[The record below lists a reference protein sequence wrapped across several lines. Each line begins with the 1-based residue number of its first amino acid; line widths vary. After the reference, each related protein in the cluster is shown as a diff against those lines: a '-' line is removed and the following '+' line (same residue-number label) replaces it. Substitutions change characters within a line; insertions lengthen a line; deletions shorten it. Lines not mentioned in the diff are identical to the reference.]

1 MTISKQIC
9 LIIVVMIVGKA
20 CGYSENLIIDLVKFI
35 IGFEIIVNIKFI
47 AKKSKELKQF
57 AINIFTK
64 N

>member
-1 MTISKQIC
+1 MTISKPIC

-35 IGFEIIVNIKFI
+35 IGFEIIVSIRFI
-47 AKKSKELKQF
+47 ITKSKKLKQL
-57 AINIFTK
+57 AIKIFTK